1 MCWLEL
7 ELEDGLVNYSNV
19 SGIWCVRWSWVMS
32 YSTVVVV
39 LCYIR
44 VRNWVGSHTVSVV
57 LSCTL
62 ELGVSLVKSQYW

>member
-7 ELEDGLVNYSNV
+7 ELEDGLVNH
-19 SGIWCVRWSWVMS
+19 RMS

-39 LCYIR
+39 LCYIT